1 MRFAEWLQHLRRC
14 RVMGV
19 VRAGDASL
27 AYQMGT
33 VLAQAGIRFI
43 EITWDCPEAHLIIP
57 RLQLAYPDCWVGTG
71 TILTA
76 ADLTQALAAGVDFV
90 VMPHTQRELL
100 QTGLAAGVPSVPGA
114 LTPTEILQAY
124 QWGAPAVKVFPIS
137 SAGGAAYLRQ
147 LRAPLGP
154 IPLIPT
160 GGVTRTNAGEL
171 LAAGALAVG
180 LGRDLFP
187 EPWFSQRDW
196 AGLTRELAAWLEH
209 LGLTGVAGKD
219 SL

>member
-27 AYQMGT
+27 AYQMGA

-43 EITWDCPEAHLIIP
+43 EITWDCPEAHQIIP

-71 TILTA
+71 TILTPA
-76 ADLTQALAAGVDFV
+76 ALAQALAAGVDFV

-100 QTGLAAGVPSVPGA
+100 QTSLAAGVPSVPGA
-114 LTPTEILQAY
+114 FTPTEILQAY

-147 LRAPLGP
+147 LRAPLGH

-180 LGRDLFP
+180 LSRDLFP

-196 AGLTRELAAWLEH
+196 AGLRAELAAWLEH

>member
-43 EITWDCPEAHLIIP
+43 EVTWDCPEAHQIIP

-71 TILTA
+71 TILTS
-76 ADLTQALAAGVDFV
+76 ADLAQALAAGVDFV
-90 VMPHTQRELL
+90 FTPHTER
-100 QTGLAAGVPSVPGA
+100 GLIATSTSAGVPLVPGA
-114 LTPTEILQAY
+114 LTPTEIVQAY

-137 SAGGAAYLRQ
+137 SVGGAAYLRQ
-147 LRAPLGP
+147 LRAPLGH

-160 GGVTRTNAGEL
+160 GGVTRANAGEL

-180 LGRDLFP
+180 LSRDLFP

-196 AGLTRELAAWLEH
+196 AGLVRELAAWLDH